1 MSGGSH
7 NYMYHQV
14 EETYVGKMFDVELH
28 DMIQDLV
35 EVMHDCEWYDSG
47 DISEED
53 YRATVHK
60 FKEKWFGTRDLQLR
74 HLIQEELLK
83 VSNTLSKL

>member
-1 MSGGSH
+1 MSGGSY
-7 NYMYHQV
+7 NYLYSTV
-14 EETYVGKMFDVELH
+14 ECTYVGRMEDVELNE
-28 DMIQDLV
+28 MMQDLV
-35 EVMHDCEWYDSG
+35 VLLKKLEWWVSADY
-47 DISEED
+47 SEED

-60 FKEKWFGTRDLQLR
+60 FKEKWLGTRDLHLR